1 MISWLGSIF
10 IGNFLADYVGPL
22 PSQGAGPHRFIFLV
36 YRQLDGLIDTSRMPR
51 ASRCDWLPRARFSVR
66 KFAQLHG
73 LNQPTAVNFFLTQ
86 FDASVPQTISQCLRA
101 KP

>member
-1 MISWLGSIF
+1 METIVLEQWQHKQS
-10 IGNFLADYVGPL
+10 AV
-22 PSQGAGPHRFIFLV
+22 PSSHTTRSIFLV

-51 ASRCDWLPRARFSVR
+51 ASRCDWMPRARFSVR